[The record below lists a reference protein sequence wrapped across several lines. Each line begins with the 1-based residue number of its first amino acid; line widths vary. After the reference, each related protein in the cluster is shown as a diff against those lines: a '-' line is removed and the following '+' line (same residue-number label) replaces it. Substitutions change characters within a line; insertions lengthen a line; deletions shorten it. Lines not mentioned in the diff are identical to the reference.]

1 MSLGIPYNYVILYCF
16 DENILLCLFIR
27 LYPDMLPQQEDNS
40 VTHKDWTDK
49 EIQESINALSFYL
62 TNMRTRV
69 QSNVTLTIR
78 K

>member
-1 MSLGIPYNYVILYCF
+1 
-16 DENILLCLFIR
+16 
-27 LYPDMLPQQEDNS
+27 MLPQQEDNS
-40 VTHKDWTDK
+40 VAHKDWTDK

-69 QSNVTLTIR
+69 QSNVTLTIG

>member
-1 MSLGIPYNYVILYCF
+1 M
-16 DENILLCLFIR
+16 CLFIR

-40 VTHKDWTDK
+40 VTHKDWTEK

-69 QSNVTLTIR
+69 QSNVLLHQYENKYNQVTLLFCR
-78 K
+78 LVV